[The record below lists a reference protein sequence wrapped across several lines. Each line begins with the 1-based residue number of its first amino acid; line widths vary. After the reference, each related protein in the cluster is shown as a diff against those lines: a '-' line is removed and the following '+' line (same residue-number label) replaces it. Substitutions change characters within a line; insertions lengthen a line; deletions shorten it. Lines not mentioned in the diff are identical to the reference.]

1 MVLDVRAEI
10 ISNLGPVIS
19 GSVRDDHIQGQGLI
33 FTSGELTIAGLIT
46 PARGA
51 VVELAYITA
60 DGSTAARFPR
70 SPFRVVQAFAN
81 PLKNETQ
88 IIIANE
94 LAFHKGQGGG
104 SINSAVTAGVNGRDP
119 SIIATTNLRET
130 AGMICGRVNIDVGSL
145 GTWNLPKQ
153 QMTVKCD
160 DYIETLSEILASAGR
175 VGYMSAENKLEVIEY
190 ASLGNGGPTITFENI
205 VDVNPNAGGLDF
217 SERPLGEGEA
227 QTLGEED
234 SSLDDDDDDIE
245 ESLPRYILHGKNYGI
260 FKETWTESRSDSWGE
275 LSLLLDDG
283 TNVTYTTHE
292 VTKTV
297 EVQAEPDNRT
307 ISRTQS
313 IINPLVKVNSQY
325 IQDHL
330 NAGTP
335 GDDVRSA
342 EWPIWSTVT
351 DTYEYKETKEGYYGN
366 RSHWTRE
373 EKEQFDQ
380 EIETA
385 RQNFSGSGTNSIMD
399 VALLPELPTYRLL
412 SVTSERKMSDEE
424 ALGRIG
430 FEDYSELPSL
440 PSGWGI
446 ESREIT
452 KYIYSGGK
460 IKEIRSTYI
469 AHGLTQIGQQSL
481 AAAAEGVDPGA
492 SGADYFTPFLNAF
505 WGLVLDSHSVQIYD
519 DPAISEE
526 EVVPGYMSSVKNADI
541 VYRGTSQIQV
551 GDSSTPSSESNDR
564 GSAFDASFLPD
575 DVMNDDGTITTAEEA
590 AGETAYDALVR
601 YAEEQNLLLLG
612 HRLGMQIV
620 TSLGRLPKEP
630 LAAFHVQKDGI
641 TAMYRTNAMS
651 WAFDSDSCLVSTDAL
666 YWGLVGGSVN
676 GPRWT
681 PIAPGITALPT
692 PPSVVNNGVQDP
704 ANSITLTSTVDVS
717 DQAAVNAVLASLP
730 TTQTETFEN
739 VLTPVEVSKPF
750 VQIKEVS
757 LSVSPQITV
766 KAVPGGIYRDMGSVV
781 LTTFTELLTAEVI
794 DAHVVKVEV
803 DVTGPTWSQLEV
815 ALDLNVTAT
824 TSAVTGPTNWT
835 VTTGDTDDDYPL
847 HGHHSFYA
855 DQAAMEADGF
865 TFIGADEDD
874 EALAF
879 TPSAAFQDIE
889 FLDGKVPNSPSHAW
903 RLNTNGGVYY
913 DSDSTKEINGYD
925 EDYITEA
932 GQADLYVGWWPDDTY
947 VRLAGFLEFN
957 DGTRDWLVVR
967 ADMAVPYNS
976 TNDGFSVEAW
986 FATDGSISVRYS
998 AAERYDNPNVTPSTL
1013 VAGGYSPHA
1022 TYDANCIVTNG
1033 QEVDNMGNYSDRYVG
1048 LTIHGN
1054 YAVNFLMN

>member
-51 VVELAYITA
+51 VVNLAYITP
-60 DGSTAARFPR
+60 DGGTAARFPR
-70 SPFRVVQAFAN
+70 GPFRVVQSFAN
-81 PLKNETQ
+81 PLSNESQ
-88 IIIANE
+88 ISIANE
-94 LAFHKGQGGG
+94 LAFHKNQGGG
-104 SINSAVTAGVNGRDP
+104 SINSDVTAGVNGRDP

-130 AGMICGRVNIDVGSL
+130 AGMICGRLSIEVGNL
-145 GTWNLPKQ
+145 GTWDLPKQ
-153 QMTVKCD
+153 QMAIQCD

-190 ASLGNGGPTITFENI
+190 ASLGNGGPTLTFENI

-227 QTLGEED
+227 QTLEEE
-234 SSLDDDDDDIE
+234 DDDDDDDDD
-245 ESLPRYILHGKNYGI
+245 LARYLITNSGYGK
-260 FKETWTESRSDSWGE
+260 FKETWTQTRSDNWSE
-275 LSLLLDDG
+275 LSLLL
-283 TNVTYTTHE
+283 TNGSNITYKTQET
-292 VTKTV
+292 TKT
-297 EVQAEPDNRT
+297 EELQKEPDNRT
-307 ISRTQS
+307 ISRKQS
-313 IINPLVKVNSQY
+313 IINPLVKINSQY

-330 NAGTP
+330 NAGT
-335 GDDVRSA
+335 SA
-342 EWPIWSTVT
+342 DSISAANTLIGSTVT
-351 DTYEYKETKEGYYGN
+351 DTYEYKETRGSWG
-366 RSHWTRE
+366 RFSWTKE

-385 RQNFSGSGTNSIMD
+385 RQNFSGNRLDIK
-399 VALLPELPTYRLL
+399 LLPELPTYRLE
-412 SVTSERKMSDEE
+412 SVTSERKMSEVE

-430 FEDYSELPSL
+430 FKDYSVLPSL
-440 PSGWGI
+440 PNGYGI
-446 ESREIT
+446 ESREVT
-452 KYIYSGGK
+452 RYIYNGGK
-460 IKEIRSTYI
+460 IKEIRNTYI

-481 AAAAEGVDPGA
+481 AAAAETIDPA
-492 SGADYFTPFLNAF
+492 VSNYFDIFLKAF
-505 WGLVLDSHSVQIYD
+505 WGLVLDNHSVQIYD
-519 DPAISEE
+519 DPSISEE
-526 EVVPGYMSSVKNADI
+526 DVVPGYMSHAKNADI

-551 GDSSTPSSESNDR
+551 GEPDTPSSASNAVT
-564 GSAFDASFLPD
+564 AFDPAFLPD
-575 DVMNDDGTITTAEEA
+575 DVMNDDGTITTAAEES
-590 AGETAYDALVR
+590 GESAYDALVR

-620 TSLGRLPKEP
+620 TSLGRLPIDP
-630 LAAFHVQKDGI
+630 LAAFHVQNDGI
-641 TAMYRTNAMS
+641 TAMYRTNGMS

-681 PIAPGITALPT
+681 PVAPGITALPT
-692 PPSVVNNGVQDP
+692 PPAVVNNGAQAP
-704 ANSITLTSTVDVS
+704 ANSITLTSTVNVS
-717 DQAAVNAVLASLP
+717 NQAAVNTLINSLP
-730 TTQTETFEN
+730 NTQTQTFPTQ
-739 VLTPVEVSKPF
+739 LTPTNISKPF
-750 VQIKEVS
+750 NVIKEVS
-757 LSVSPQITV
+757 LSVGPRITV
-766 KAVPGGIYRDMGSVV
+766 KTVPGGINRDMGSVV
-781 LTTFTELLTAEVI
+781 IATKPKISVIEKTEAQVI
-794 DAHVVKVEV
+794 KAKVN
-803 DVTGPTWSQLEV
+803 VTGPTWSQFTID
-815 ALDLNVTAT
+815 LDLDVTAT
-824 TSAVTGPTNWT
+824 TSAVTSPTNWT
-835 VTTGDTDDDYPL
+835 ITTGDTDDDYPL

-855 DQAAMEADGF
+855 DQAAIEADGF

-874 EALAF
+874 EALEF
-879 TPSAAFQDIE
+879 TPSAAFQGIE

-913 DSDSTKEINGYD
+913 DSDSTKEIKAYNKD
-925 EDYITEA
+925 KITDI
-932 GQADLYVGWWPDDTY
+932 GSADLYVGWWPGDTY

-967 ADMAVPYNS
+967 ADMAVPYDS

-998 AAERYDNPNVTPSTL
+998 AAERYDDPNVSPASMA
-1013 VAGGYSPHA
+1013 AGGYSPHA